1 MESHTRTH
9 EEETNAMSERRD
21 EQKRAG
27 RKGRADRVDERGGSR
42 REDDRER
49 VRDQGLAGGAY
60 GSTERDQTI
69 AREEVR
75 GRPLD
80 EIGEFPNADA
90 DVEAGVSR
98 RAERY
103 ED

>member
-1 MESHTRTH
+1 
-9 EEETNAMSERRD
+9 MSERRD
-21 EQKRAG
+21 EQKRGGRGRG
-27 RKGRADRVDERGGSR
+27 RKGGEERDE
-42 REDDRER
+42 
-49 VRDQGLAGGAY
+49 GLAGASY
-60 GSTERDQTI
+60 GSTERDQTR
-69 AREEVR
+69 AREQVR

-98 RAERY
+98 RAEQY

>member
-1 MESHTRTH
+1 LRLKRHEELVASRLH
-9 EEETNAMSERRD
+9 EEETSAMSERRD
-21 EQKRAG
+21 EQKRGGKA
-27 RKGRADRVDERGGSR
+27 RDRVEERDE
-42 REDDRER
+42 
-49 VRDQGLAGGAY
+49 GLAGASY
-60 GSTERDQTI
+60 GSTERDQTR
-69 AREEVR
+69 AREQVR

-98 RAERY
+98 RAEQY

>member
-1 MESHTRTH
+1 MEFHTRIH
-9 EEETNAMSERRD
+9 EEEQNAMGERRD

-27 RKGRADRVDERGGSR
+27 GKGREERVDERGESR
-42 REDDRER
+42 REDDRDR
-49 VRDQGLAGGAY
+49 VRDEGLAGASY